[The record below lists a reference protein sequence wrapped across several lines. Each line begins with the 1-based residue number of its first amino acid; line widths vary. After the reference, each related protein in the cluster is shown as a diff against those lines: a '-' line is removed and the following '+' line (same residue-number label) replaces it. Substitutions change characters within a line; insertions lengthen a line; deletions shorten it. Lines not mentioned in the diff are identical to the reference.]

1 MPFRKK
7 KNLENHWKTKKKSFK
22 KNKHGGGGQ
31 TNGTRNLDMRTK
43 FILPIYLLPSCFKNV
58 I

>member
-7 KNLENHWKTKKKSFK
+7 KIWKIIGKQKKKSFK

>member
-7 KNLENHWKTKKKSFK
+7 KIWKIIGKQKKKFK